1 MKKLMLTDKEL
12 ASLIDGLWNINALNL
27 CKSDIKNLLKI
38 RKKLYELRDEQ
49 K

>member
-1 MKKLMLTDKEL
+1 MKKLMLNNKEL
-12 ASLIDGLWNINALNL
+12 DALIEGLWNINAINL

-38 RKKLYELRDEQ
+38 RKKLYRLRDEQ